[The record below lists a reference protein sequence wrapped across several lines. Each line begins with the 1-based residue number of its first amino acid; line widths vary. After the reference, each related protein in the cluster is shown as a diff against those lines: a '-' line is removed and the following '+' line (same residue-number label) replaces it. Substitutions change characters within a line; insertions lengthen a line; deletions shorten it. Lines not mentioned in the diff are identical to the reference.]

1 MKNLYQNLNRK
12 LLWQILLIYLISI
25 NSLQIVADK
34 LDLKSGIQ
42 TVCLPKEGKETTLS
56 YPPCTNKIPVDVYTP
71 ENKKLWL
78 MY

>member
-42 TVCLPKEGKETTLS
+42 TVHK
-56 YPPCTNKIPVDVYTP
+56 
-71 ENKKLWL
+71 
-78 MY
+78 